1 MLTTTTPT
9 TVQTTEKDPTT
20 CGRCQRIGVKEPR
33 FLACPDCTPAARA
46 EYDAQK
52 EELIRRYLTGQVTPD
67 VLGCTLYVHHVV
79 EQALDGA
86 QSTADLATFST
97 YINAQIAAY
106 LDHHPWPLFTPAT
119 PAPGLM
125 TRGRHLLALA
135 RTRARA
141 AHPKKTGFHARGD
154 GAQ

>member
-1 MLTTTTPT
+1 MTTTTPT
-9 TVQTTEKDPTT
+9 TPTEKNPTT
-20 CGRCQRIGVKEPR
+20 CGRCQRAGAKEPR
-33 FLACPDCTPAARA
+33 FLMCPACTPARRA
-46 EYDAQK
+46 EEAAQK
-52 EELIRRYLTGQVTPD
+52 EELIRRYLTGEVTPD

-86 QSTADLATFST
+86 QSTADLTTFST

-119 PAPGLM
+119 PVPGLM
-125 TRGRHLLALA
+125 TRGRRLLALA